1 MIRTVVWFGVGGFFT
16 SCFANAVRHIPV
28 LKKPS
33 FHLTT
38 IGIGLLL
45 GYQAHIFELSTESRY
60 KAMIKTHE
68 GLPLYNFLLA
78 EGQSKSED
86 EEDEVEEEGSDEE

>member
-1 MIRTVVWFGVGGFFT
+1 MIRTIVWFGVGGFFT
-16 SCFANAVRHIPV
+16 SCVANAVRNIPV

-38 IGIGLLL
+38 IVIGLLV
-45 GYQAHIFELSTESRY
+45 GYQTHIFEQSAESRY
-60 KAMIKTHE
+60 KAMMKTHE

-78 EGQSKSED
+78 EGQSKSEP
-86 EEDEVEEEGSDEE
+86 EDEAEESESDEE